1 MAHIDAAGVMFFVM
15 VMMLGMLFGGDPD
28 IADAII
34 HWIMKQ

>member
-1 MAHIDAAGVMFFVM
+1 MKHIDFVGVMFFFMVM
-15 VMMLGMLFGGDPD
+15 VLGILFGGDPD